1 MKSQR
6 HSTLFQKPW
15 QKLQADIVTAFGY
28 GHTWLPVVTNEDRQP
43 HTLLKRNLLDFIH
56 PVSFTEAAVSDVRN
70 QLEYVVTETTD
81 VDDVCRFLCLGCP
94 RRLDIDTHHLC
105 LSISLFEPAP
115 LVHGFSCQVSYPRS
129 SCVDP
134 RFVVRNVNDQVACC
148 LFK

>member
-94 RRLDIDTHHLC
+94 RRLDIEHTIFAFRFRFLNLLHWFMVSVARFPTHGRAVSIHDS
-105 LSISLFEPAP
+105 LSET
-115 LVHGFSCQVSYPRS
+115 
-129 SCVDP
+129 
-134 RFVVRNVNDQVACC
+134 
-148 LFK
+148 